1 MASNHNVLSVGE
13 LQEWLNKKADIEE
26 VKLTDFSDAFA
37 KMLNY
42 NALNCLLNNG
52 AITDSTQL
60 KFRLYH
66 LRNTDQNAPY
76 YNIPDSDSYIYV
88 VFEQET
94 GYMVSNCAKLQWEL
108 TIARGVSDFDIE
120 HRTIRFLEYQA
131 SISHLNLKESSS
143 SKFWYFFTSAINLS
157 ADFCSCSYSSTFFC
171 RESISASRA
180 SCSLVYWASRI

>member
-52 AITDSTQL
+52 AITDSSQL
-60 KFRLYH
+60 KFHLYH

-88 VFEQET
+88 VFEQEQ
-94 GYMVSNCAKLQWEL
+94 VIW
-108 TIARGVSDFDIE
+108 
-120 HRTIRFLEYQA
+120 FL
-131 SISHLNLKESSS
+131 IVLNSSG
-143 SKFWYFFTSAINLS
+143 NLPS
-157 ADFCSCSYSSTFFC
+157 Q
-171 RESISASRA
+171 EE
-180 SCSLVYWASRI
+180 

>member
-52 AITDSTQL
+52 AITDSSQL
-60 KFRLYH
+60 KFHLYH

-76 YNIPDSDSYIYV
+76 YNIPAPQALPRYMWFLNRKQVIWFLIVLNSSGNLPS
-88 VFEQET
+88 QE
-94 GYMVSNCAKLQWEL
+94 E
-108 TIARGVSDFDIE
+108 
-120 HRTIRFLEYQA
+120 
-131 SISHLNLKESSS
+131 
-143 SKFWYFFTSAINLS
+143 
-157 ADFCSCSYSSTFFC
+157 
-171 RESISASRA
+171 
-180 SCSLVYWASRI
+180 

>member
-52 AITDSTQL
+52 AITDSIQL
-60 KFRLYH
+60 KFHLYH
-66 LRNTDQNAPY
+66 LR
-76 YNIPDSDSYIYV
+76 NIPDSDSYIYV

-131 SISHLNLKESSS
+131 SISHLNLKE
-143 SKFWYFFTSAINLS
+143 Y
-157 ADFCSCSYSSTFFC
+157 
-171 RESISASRA
+171 
-180 SCSLVYWASRI
+180 

>member
-1 MASNHNVLSVGE
+1 MAKQKSRYRRSEIDGFFRCFCQDVE
-13 LQEWLNKKADIEE
+13 LQCT
-26 VKLTDFSDAFA
+26 KLS
-37 KMLNY
+37 
-42 NALNCLLNNG
+42 
-52 AITDSTQL
+52 SQQL

-131 SISHLNLKESSS
+131 SISHLNLKE
-143 SKFWYFFTSAINLS
+143 Y
-157 ADFCSCSYSSTFFC
+157 
-171 RESISASRA
+171 
-180 SCSLVYWASRI
+180 

>member
-26 VKLTDFSDAFA
+26 VKLTDSSDAFA

-131 SISHLNLKESSS
+131 SISHLNLKE
-143 SKFWYFFTSAINLS
+143 Y
-157 ADFCSCSYSSTFFC
+157 
-171 RESISASRA
+171 
-180 SCSLVYWASRI
+180 

>member
-131 SISHLNLKESSS
+131 SIWAALRHLLQR
-143 SKFWYFFTSAINLS
+143 
-157 ADFCSCSYSSTFFC
+157 FCSLFKFDCKPLCCCRADLCQKCGVGHQHLSSPC
-171 RESISASRA
+171 
-180 SCSLVYWASRI
+180 